1 MQEEAIKPI
10 EAWVII
16 LELWLFVHALSFL
29 NAEHQAR
36 KQHRPFYASADEVA
50 GGIMFFGWLSVCP
63 SMIGFCYRDNLGR
76 SHICHGGRGVS
87 KIYGHQQL

>member
-50 GGIMFFGWLSVCP
+50 GGIMFFGWLSGCP
-63 SMIGFCYRDNLGR
+63 SVRP
-76 SHICHGGRGVS
+76 
-87 KIYGHQQL
+87 